1 MKPRST
7 VTALLA
13 ITASLLAAKTE
24 AARTKRMASPASS
37 AVSSPVMAA
46 SALKQGRKSLAMRL
60 KTLPSS

>member
-13 ITASLLAAKTE
+13 ITASLLAAKAE

-37 AVSSPVMAA
+37 AVSSQVTTA
-46 SALKQGRKSLAMRL
+46 STLKQSRKPVAVRL